1 MMITVKCPRCGQE
14 REVEAGAAGSVYR
27 CECGQSYR
35 VVGPSAPQPEPES
48 YPIMRKFVLLVA
60 VGIFLVWV
68 TTGVRDVLSARL
80 EDEGSPAPEAL
91 WQPTKTEVDLLIA
104 KLSDDDPNRARSAG
118 ISLGRLGDS
127 DEAVLERVLEVF
139 RSREEGAVVG
149 AGFALAGM
157 GRPAVP
163 ALIAALEEDDAVTVG
178 AAANALSA
186 IGKEDPTAIVAA
198 FDPLMEAHRRHA
210 VAAMAP
216 AAVAPLGRDMAEA
229 ERRKAETDRVEK
241 EAKAAGATVRA
252 LGTLGE
258 ARGLE
263 TIIRALDHPHRTVG
277 NAAFT
282 AIEAFGPAATSA
294 LIGAWQRG
302 QARGEWGVYA
312 LSATGDPEAI
322 DLLIEA
328 LKTDTGWLAAQALG
342 DIGDQRAGA
351 ALLGVLQDDAADRQV
366 RAYAADSL
374 GKLKYGPAVPALM
387 AGLDDPEK
395 SVQQAAAEALGAI
408 GDGSA
413 VKTLISALRSEDRA
427 TLASAATSLGQLGDA
442 RAVEP
447 LLPLLDHREQRVRIA
462 AIKALG
468 ELGDARAIG
477 PLIDEMSDKESGRN
491 SAVGAALVAIG
502 PAAAGPLVKLLGHE
516 ERNVKREAASAL
528 GQMKGDAIDALV
540 AGLDKAGSEQR
551 AEIMRLLRAMDKD
564 PRAKAAQE
572 AQRREA
578 DR

>member
-1 MMITVKCPRCGQE
+1 MITVKCPRCGQE

-198 FDPLMEAHRRHA
+198 FAPLMAAHRRHA

-216 AAVAPLGRDMAEA
+216 AVATPLGRDMAEA
-229 ERRKAETDRVEK
+229 ERRKAETARVEK
-241 EAKAAGATVRA
+241 EAKAAGAAVQA
-252 LGTLGE
+252 LGRLGD
-258 ARGLE
+258 ARALE
-263 TIIRALDHPHRTVG
+263 TIIRALDHPHRVVG
-277 NAAFT
+277 NAAFA

-312 LSATGDPEAI
+312 LSSTGDPEAI

-328 LKTDTGWLAAQALG
+328 LKTDTGWLAARALG
-342 DIGDQRAGA
+342 KIGDQRAGA
-351 ALLGVLQDDAADRQV
+351 ALLGVLEDDAADRQV

-395 SVQQAAAEALGAI
+395 SVQQAAVKALGAI

-413 VKTLISALRSEDRA
+413 VKKLISALQREDRVTVA
-427 TLASAATSLGQLGDA
+427 NAATSLGQLGDA
-442 RAVEP
+442 RAV
-447 LLPLLDHREQRVRIA
+447 IA

-540 AGLDKAGSEQR
+540 AGLDGAEGKPRG
-551 AEIMRLLRAMDKD
+551 EIMRLLRYQDKD
-564 PRAKAAQE
+564 PRAKAAIEQE